1 MTTLTDLTINPATHT
16 YTTRVDCR
24 HLATLAMFW
33 HSQQQCPR
41 SSSELLRLSIEAL
54 STSLVN
60 SGQVEFIENLDVAI
74 ETLHRFGLKGKPQPR
89 NLQQLQ
95 LQIGRVSGGSD
106 PTAIARLHNQK
117 AIGHISPLEHSAALA
132 EFESR
137 LLTHSETDSQQV
149 EDFKNTFKNPDL
161 LDR

>member
-1 MTTLTDLTINPATHT
+1 MTTLTDLTITPATHT

-33 HSQQQCPR
+33 HSQSQSPR

-60 SGQVEFIENLDVAI
+60 SGQVEFIENLDIAI
-74 ETLHRFGLKGKPQPR
+74 ETLHRFGFKGKPQPR
-89 NLQQLQ
+89 NLQALQ
-95 LQIGRVSGGSD
+95 LQIGKVSGGLD
-106 PTAIARLHNQK
+106 PTSLARLHNQR
-117 AIGHISPLEHSAALA
+117 AEGHISPLEHSVALA

-137 LLTHSETDSQQV
+137 LLTRSETDEKQV
-149 EDFKNTFKNPDL
+149 EDFKNTFSNPDL
-161 LDR
+161 LK

>member
-1 MTTLTDLTINPATHT
+1 MTTLTDLTIHPATHT

-33 HSQQQCPR
+33 HSQNQYPR

-54 STSLVN
+54 SSSLVQ
-60 SGQVEFIENLDVAI
+60 SGQVEFIENLDIAI
-74 ETLHRFGLKGKPQPR
+74 ETLHRFGLKGKAQPR

-95 LQIGRVSGGSD
+95 FQIGKVSGGLD
-106 PTAIARLHNQK
+106 PTSLARLHNQR
-117 AIGHISPLEHSAALA
+117 AEGRISPLEHSAALA

-137 LLTHSETDSQQV
+137 LLTRSDEDSKQV
-149 EDFKNTFKNPDL
+149 EDFKNTFKSPDL
-161 LDR
+161 LK